1 MDLQLALTDEENKDV
16 DGNDLYR
23 ELQDLLLPPS
33 VFAPI
38 DVLNYLHKNEIL
50 SLYPNIVIALKLLL
64 TIPVSVAS
72 AERSFSKLKI
82 IKNYHRSTMTQDRLN
97 DLAIISIEKDIA
109 KEIDPRKIIQQFTSI
124 KARKININ

>member
-1 MDLQLALTDEENKDV
+1 MDLQLALTDEENEDV

-50 SLYPNIVIALKLLL
+50 SLYPNIAIVLKLLL

-82 IKNYHRSTMTQDRLN
+82 IKNYLRSTMTQNRLN

-109 KEIDPRKIIQQFTSI
+109 KEIDPHKIIQQFASI